1 MAIKKRLDKRR
12 AAISEHEAAWL
23 RGDYHCGFIGF
34 KQDDELQEF
43 WDRCGDHE
51 NNVLGSRGMHRP
63 ELIAAFEAEEAE

>member
-1 MAIKKRLDKRR
+1 MAIKKRSDKRR

-51 NNVLGSRGMHRP
+51 TMFWKPGMHRP